1 MDSINSV
8 FLNALRKKFKLS
20 KLFGFSKK
28 TDNKK
33 LMVLGYLYYLK
44 YKSSF
49 PYSYNIDSNQYSIDY
64 KNDSKINK
72 KFVDI
77 YNCLYSGSCVIEHMP
92 IHFEHFNYD
101 QINNEIVGINEHDG
115 IGFMI
120 LGVNFIVDGLI

>member
-8 FLNALRKKFKLS
+8 FLNALKKKFKLS

-49 PYSYNIDSNQYSIDY
+49 PYFYNSNDNQYSQYSIDY
-64 KNDSKINK
+64 KNDAKINK

-77 YNCLYSGSCVIEHMP
+77 YNCLYRGSCVIEHMP
-92 IHFEHFNYD
+92 IHFEHLNYE
-101 QINNEIVGINEHDG
+101 QINNEIIDENDG
-115 IGFMI
+115 IGYMVI
-120 LGVNFIVDGLI
+120 GKNFIVR